1 MAPTKRTSLTWKE
14 KVVILDKLKLLKH
27 GTSQRSAAEQL
38 SINRG
43 TLQSLI
49 KDEAKIRDQAEK
61 RGNFKRKREGK
72 DSEVEIALL
81 TWFKFPKSKNMPVN
95 GRILSQKAESLAQR
109 AGDHDFRATEGWF
122 SRWKKRHDLV
132 FTQLKGEA
140 ADADANSAKNFRK
153 TELQDI
159 LKAYDKKDI
168 LNADETG
175 VYFRAMPDST
185 YILKELKKQNKG
197 FKTAKDRVTLL
208 VCCNMAGE
216 RESILL
222 IGKSKNPKCLKHA
235 KKLPLDYNFSSN
247 AWMTGYI

>member
-1 MAPTKRTSLTWKE
+1 
-14 KVVILDKLKLLKH
+14 
-27 GTSQRSAAEQL
+27 
-38 SINRG
+38 
-43 TLQSLI
+43 
-49 KDEAKIRDQAEK
+49 
-61 RGNFKRKREGK
+61 
-72 DSEVEIALL
+72 
-81 TWFKFPKSKNMPVN
+81 MPVN
-95 GRILSQKAESLAQR
+95 CRILCQKAESLAQQ
-109 AGDHDFRATEGWF
+109 AGNHDFRATEGWF